1 MNFKSEVMRKG
12 NKEGVAGDRLQKF
25 ARSDSVTLRGS
36 P

>member
-12 NKEGVAGDRLQKF
+12 NRKGVAGDRLQKL